1 MYLNIIK
8 INDKRIRKKS
18 LKLLFYNK
26 IKKIFL
32 IKRMI
37 FTMYEKKGIGI
48 SSTQINYKN
57 EIIIIDLN
65 KKNKPSIIINPSII
79 NKSNLRTLSTEGC
92 LSIKNFFMNV
102 PRPEKI
108 ILLYVNLY
116 NKIKKKI
123 FNNINSRCLQHEI
136 DHLNSIII
144 IDYHNKIIK
153 YE

>member
-1 MYLNIIK
+1 MLLKILSIK
-8 INDKRIRKKS
+8 DKRLRKKS
-18 LKLLFYNK
+18 KKMFFYNK

-48 SSTQINYKN
+48 SSTQINFKN
-57 EIIIIDLN
+57 KIIIVDLN
-65 KKNKPSIIINPSII
+65 KKNKPSIIINPSVIKNSSLI
-79 NKSNLRTLSTEGC
+79 TLSTEGC
-92 LSIKNFFMNV
+92 LSIKNFFINI

-108 ILLYVNLY
+108 FLNFVNLY

-136 DHLNSIII
+136 DHLNGILI
-144 IDYHNKIIK
+144 IDYNNKIIK
-153 YE
+153 T